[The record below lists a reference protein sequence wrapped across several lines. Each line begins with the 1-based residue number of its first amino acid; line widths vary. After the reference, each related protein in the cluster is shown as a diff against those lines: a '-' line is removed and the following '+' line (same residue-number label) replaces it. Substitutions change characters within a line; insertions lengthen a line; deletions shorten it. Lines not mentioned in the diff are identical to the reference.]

1 MKKKL
6 FFAMLLVAMLALLMA
21 CSPMPNLIALSGVV
35 STSPEAI
42 AAMVGFGLM
51 LVFAYFPKLRVWF
64 GGLASEHK
72 SYIMAGLLV
81 LATVIIWLLAYYGV
95 IVTDQPMTWE
105 SFFKIVLAI
114 LVANQPTY
122 TLLPE
127 AADVKAARLARNTK
141 ALKSKPSVK

>member
-1 MKKKL
+1 MKRKL
-6 FFAMLLVAMLALLMA
+6 FVVMFLVAMLALLMA
-21 CSPMPNLIALSGVV
+21 CSPLPNIIALPGVV

-64 GGLASEHK
+64 GGLASEYK
-72 SYIMAGLLV
+72 SYIMAGLLILSTIV
-81 LATVIIWLLAYYGV
+81 IWLLASYGV
-95 IVTDQPMTWE
+95 IATDQPMTWD
-105 SFFKIVLAI
+105 SFFKIVIAF

-127 AADVKAARLARNTK
+127 AADVKAARLARN
-141 ALKSKPSVK
+141 ARWLLKK